1 MRVASQSVAFG
12 LQAWAGWLPGRDVLA
27 AGGDIR
33 AGGPPLPASLRRRIT
48 PVGRKALEAAWTVL
62 AGRPGAEPL
71 IVLSSRHGEY
81 ARTLGLLD
89 SLAASGEVSPAE
101 FSLAVHHGLAGL
113 LSIASGN
120 HAGHTAVAAGGESF
134 CCALLEAAAALGDGT
149 PSVLLMHFDE
159 SLPPQYAPVGGGEEP
174 AVALALLLSPAGDAP
189 GTFVMEFAPAGV
201 SGRDCPAVA
210 FARLLEGEAA
220 ESSACGERMI
230 WRWRHAA

>member
-1 MRVASQSVAFG
+1 MRGASQSVAFG
-12 LQAWAGWLPGRDVLA
+12 LRAWAGWLPGRDALV

-33 AGGPPLPASLRRRIT
+33 GGGPSLPAPLRRRIT
-48 PVGRKALEAAWTVL
+48 PIGRKALEAAWTVL
-62 AGRPGAEPL
+62 AGRPGEEPL

-134 CCALLEAAAALGDGT
+134 CCGLLEAAAALADGA

-159 SLPPQYAPVGGGEEP
+159 ALPPPYAPVGGGDEP
-174 AVALALLLSPAGDAP
+174 AIALALLLSPADGMP
-189 GTFVMEFAPAGV
+189 GAFVMDFAPAEGTV
-201 SGRDCPAVA
+201 RDCPAVA
-210 FARLLEGEAA
+210 FARLLDGGAGEGSAA
-220 ESSACGERMI
+220 GERMI